1 MTADVSEARGHLP
14 RRRRIGVV
22 GQTER
27 DVVIAQQIKD
37 RLLVPA
43 CMAELEG
50 GTAVRM
56 TSVEHLGSSPRA
68 RQQFERAKALLGWH
82 LLVLPCT
89 YTLSTAQLVLLLQT
103 YLHDAEERA
112 KIGTAAE
119 LARLRTAL
127 QITGG

>member
-1 MTADVSEARGHLP
+1 MFTGKLNCFFPWDTIEQVSAFRLPILAGRGPICTA
-14 RRRRIGVV
+14 
-22 GQTER
+22 
-27 DVVIAQQIKD
+27 
-37 RLLVPA
+37 
-43 CMAELEG
+43 M
-50 GTAVRM
+50 RM
-56 TSVEHLGSSPRA
+56 TSVEHLGASPRA

-103 YLHDAEERA
+103 YLYDAEERA

-119 LARLRTAL
+119 LAQVKTAL